1 MDEMKSLAS
10 VRMDPDPEVIIARIE
25 GEIDT
30 SNVSDVERVLNA
42 GVADGAL
49 GLVVDLTAVSYFNSA
64 TIKMLFDL
72 SERLRL
78 RGQELRVSINNEAPM
93 REIMRLV
100 KFERLIALHPTSEEA
115 RGAICA
121 GRGR

>member
-1 MDEMKSLAS
+1 MTSLAS
-10 VRMDPDPEVIIARIE
+10 VTIDPDNEVVIARIE

-30 SNVSDVERVLNA
+30 TNVSDVERMLTA
-42 GVADGAL
+42 GVAEGAL
-49 GLVVDLTAVSYFNSA
+49 GLVVDLTAVSYFNST

-121 GRGR
+121 NRGR